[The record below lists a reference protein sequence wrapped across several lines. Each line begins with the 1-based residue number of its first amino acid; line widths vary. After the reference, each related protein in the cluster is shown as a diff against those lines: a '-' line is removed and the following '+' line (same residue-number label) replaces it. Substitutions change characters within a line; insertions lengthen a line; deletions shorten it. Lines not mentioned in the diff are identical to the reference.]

1 MIIEVKN
8 KDTYIPLYGGNRDLP
23 EADQIK
29 IHHRYLLPGE
39 RKKYLHT
46 EPIVLDMDTGEV
58 DRKVKYI
65 QDESGIVKAIVTKI
79 ENLNI
84 KVGSKTVK
92 VDTAEKLYST
102 SGIPQKLIVEIEMK
116 MLNVSPEV
124 DQDFLSKPSV

>member
-8 KDTYIPLYGGNRDLP
+8 NDTYVPLYGGNRDLP

-29 IHHRYLLPGE
+29 VNHRYLLPGE

-46 EPIVLDMDTGEV
+46 EPIVLDMATGEI
-58 DRKVKYI
+58 DKKVKYI
-65 QDESGIVKAIVTKI
+65 QDESGIVKAIVTSI
-79 ENLNI
+79 QNLEV
-84 KVGSKTVK
+84 KAGKKTVK

-102 SGIPQKLIVEIEMK
+102 SGVPQSLVVEIETK

-124 DQDFLSKPSV
+124 DKDFLSLPSA